1 MNKLLEVS
9 HLTKKFGDFFAVDSV
24 SFEAEAHEIFG
35 LLGPNGAGKTTTI
48 RVIATV
54 LQATGGTAIVDGHDI
69 VKEPQVVRSTL
80 GLLTSDIG
88 LYDRFTAR
96 ENLRYFGRLYG
107 LHENEL
113 ECRIDELV
121 ELLDMKGF
129 ADRKA
134 GKFSTGMKQKV
145 AIARSV
151 IHNPNVI
158 IFDEPTSGL
167 DVLAA
172 QTVIRFMK
180 RMKDAGKLV
189 ILSTH
194 DMAHAKELCDR
205 VAIIHRSKLIANDSV
220 EHILAST
227 KTTTLEH
234 AFIEIVG
241 KDESRAL
248 QSADELKHLTK
259 SPARI
264 TNSVTMRSWITAHA
278 LQLRIASIVLVFAG
292 VGISYVDWFGE
303 FRQTVGYI
311 VIGIA
316 VVVGV
321 VARFLGKKK
330 I

>member
-1 MNKLLEVS
+1 MLSVQKLS
-9 HLTKKFGDFFAVDSV
+9 KRFKDFIAVDNV
-24 SFEAEAHEIFG
+24 SFEAHGGEIFG

-54 LQATGGTAIVDGHDI
+54 LEATSGTAIVDGHDI
-69 VKEPQVVRSTL
+69 LKDPEGVRATL
-80 GLLTSDIG
+80 GLLTSEIG

-107 LHENEL
+107 LHGKAL
-113 ECRIDELV
+113 EDRIDELV

-172 QTVIRFMK
+172 QTVIQFMK
-180 RMKDAGKLV
+180 RMRDAGKLV

-194 DMAHAKELCDR
+194 DMAHAQELCDR
-205 VAIIHRSKLIANDSV
+205 VAIIHRSKLIANDTV

-227 KTTTLEH
+227 KTKTLEH

-241 KDESRAL
+241 EDESRAL
-248 QSADELKHLTK
+248 QAADEQKHLAK
-259 SPARI
+259 NPSP
-264 TNSVTMRSWITAHA
+264 TTSSFTMRDWVTAHA
-278 LQLRIASIVLVFAG
+278 LQLRIVSVVLVFAG

-303 FRQTVGYI
+303 FRQTAGYI

-321 VARFLGKKK
+321 AARFFAKKK